1 MECEY
6 FGVCGSCT
14 LYELNYQEQLD
25 LKVKESSNL
34 LEFDSPYIARS
45 KSEHFRYRAEF
56 KIWHDG
62 DDIRYAMSRLDK
74 KGVVMIDGCS
84 IVSDTISNMM
94 PPLLKLLQ
102 ADKLLEYKLFAIE
115 FLSSTTKNLLVTL
128 IYHKK
133 VDELWQ
139 SKAAQLEKTLNI
151 KVIGRSRGVKIV
163 CSDDFI
169 DESLTIDNKLY
180 HYRLYDTG
188 FIQPNLKVNEKMI
201 EWVLKE
207 IEKNDTD
214 LLELYCGHGN
224 FTIPLSQKFNKV
236 LATEISKNS
245 IKAARHNCKLN
256 DITNIEFVRLSSEDL
271 TSAMNKE
278 REFRRLKDIDLDSYN
293 FSHIFVDPPR
303 AGLDKKSL
311 EFISK
316 FENII
321 YISCNPITL
330 KRDLDLLKKSFKV
343 VSTALFDQFAY
354 TTHIE
359 SGVVLKRVK

>member
-14 LYELNYQEQLD
+14 LYNLNYQEQLD
-25 LKVKESSNL
+25 LKVKDSSNL

-45 KSEHFRYRAEF
+45 NSEHFRYRAEF
-56 KIWHDG
+56 KIWHDK
-62 DDIRYAMSRLDK
+62 DDISYAMSRLDK
-74 KGVVMIDGCS
+74 KGVVMIDECS
-84 IVSDTISNMM
+84 IVSDTIANMM
-94 PPLLKLLQ
+94 SPLLKLLQ
-102 ADKLLEYKLFAIE
+102 DDKILEHKLFAIE

-133 VDELWQ
+133 IDEIWQ
-139 SKAAQLEKTLNI
+139 SRASKLEKILGI
-151 KVIGRSRGVKIV
+151 KIIGRSRGIKLV

-169 DESLTIDNKLY
+169 DESLTIDGKLY
-180 HYRLYDTG
+180 HYKLYDTG

-201 EWVLKE
+201 EWVLSNLSQ
-207 IEKNDTD
+207 NDSD

-224 FTIPLSQKFNKV
+224 FTIPLSQRFNKV

-245 IKAARHNCKLN
+245 IKAAKQNCQLN
-256 DITNIEFVRLSSEDL
+256 SIKNIEFVRLSSEDL

-293 FSHIFVDPPR
+293 FSYVFVDPPR
-303 AGLDKKSL
+303 AGLDIKSL

-330 KRDLDLLKKSFKV
+330 KRDLDVLKKSFKV

-354 TTHIE
+354 TNHIE
-359 SGVVLKRVK
+359 SGVVLKKI